1 MEKENIIGMKF
12 GRLTVLKEIEK
23 NKNLR
28 TFECI
33 CECGNKKIVF
43 KKYLKNGDTRSCGC
57 LKIEYL
63 KNKSIGLKHGMSRT
77 KFYKMYDSIKK
88 RCLNKNNKDYKN
100 YGGRGIKICNEW
112 LNKEN
117 GFINFYN
124 WAIENG
130 YKEGLTIDRINNNGN
145 YEPNNCRWVTNKEQ
159 QRNTRN
165 NVFLTYNGE
174 THCLSEWAE
183 ILGLTDSCI
192 KGRYFRNLP
201 IEKILSTKDLR
212 KEK

>member
-1 MEKENIIGMKF
+1 MLKKENIIGIKF

-28 TFECI
+28 TFECV

-43 KKYLKNGDTRSCGC
+43 KKYLKNGETKSCGC
-57 LKIEYL
+57 LKKEYL
-63 KNKSIGLKHGMSRT
+63 KNKTIGLKHGMSRT

-100 YGGRGIKICNEW
+100 YGGRGIKICEEW

-124 WAIENG
+124 WSMENG
-130 YKEGLTIDRINNNGN
+130 YKEGLSIDRINNNGN
-145 YEPNNCRWVTNKEQ
+145 YEPKNCRWITNKEQ

-165 NVFLTYNGE
+165 NVFLTYKGE
-174 THCLSEWAE
+174 THCLAEWAE
-183 ILGLTDSCI
+183 ILNLTHSCI
-192 KGRYFRNLP
+192 KGRHSRNLP
-201 IEKILSTKDLR
+201 IEKI
-212 KEK
+212 

>member
-1 MEKENIIGMKF
+1 MLGKENIIGMKF

-33 CECGNKKIVF
+33 CECGGKKNVY
-43 KKYLKNGDTRSCGC
+43 KKYLKSGDVKSCGC
-57 LKIEYL
+57 LSKEHLKKIQL
-63 KNKSIGLKHGMSRT
+63 PKHGFSRH
-77 KFYKMYDSIKK
+77 KLYIRFDGIKK
-88 RCLNKNNKDYKN
+88 RCYNKKDKDYKN
-100 YGGRGIKICNEW
+100 YGGRGIKICDEW
-112 LNKEN
+112 LNDYTKFHE
-117 GFINFYN
+117 
-124 WAIENG
+124 WALNSG
-130 YKEGLTIDRINNNGN
+130 YKKGLTIDRINNNGN
-145 YEPNNCRWVTNKEQ
+145 YEPNNCRWITNKEQ

-192 KGRYFRNLP
+192 RGRSFRNLP

>member
-1 MEKENIIGMKF
+1 MKKANIIGMKF
-12 GRLTVLKEIEK
+12 GRLAVLKEIEK

-43 KKYLKNGDTRSCGC
+43 KKYLKNGETKSCGC
-57 LKIEYL
+57 LKKEYL
-63 KNKSIGLKHGMSRT
+63 KNKTIGLKHGMSRT

-100 YGGRGIKICNEW
+100 YGGRGIKICEEW

-130 YKEGLTIDRINNNGN
+130 YKEGLSIDRINNNGN
-145 YEPNNCRWVTNKEQ
+145 YEPKNCRWITNKEQ

-165 NVFLTYNGE
+165 NVFLNYKGE
-174 THCLSEWAE
+174 THCLVEWSE
-183 ILGLTDSCI
+183 ILGISKTCI